1 MNIIKCN
8 IIYNMKD
15 LVTFVNEAKHV
26 MSEEQLKTVKD
37 ILPDYMDCRLNKVG
51 SIVIEYTDKSKMP
64 KHTGT
69 SSYNWHKNDPLY
81 FVLNYSGRKV
91 VLRARRGNQAYPLN
105 RNQKSGEFGFD
116 DFEDAVAYLDD
127 YLKKK

>member
-1 MNIIKCN
+1 
-8 IIYNMKD
+8 MKS
-15 LVTFVNEAKHV
+15 LVAYINEAKHV
-26 MSEEQLKTVKD
+26 MSDEQLKTVKD
-37 ILPDYMDCRLNKVG
+37 MLPNYMDARINNAG

-69 SSYNWHKNDPLY
+69 SAYNWSKNEPLY

-105 RNQKSGEFGFD
+105 RDQKNHNYGFD
-116 DFEDAVAYLDD
+116 DFEDAIEYLET
-127 YLKKK
+127 YLRKK

>member
-1 MNIIKCN
+1 
-8 IIYNMKD
+8 MKS
-15 LVTFVNEAKHV
+15 LVDYINEAKHV
-26 MSEEQLKTVKD
+26 MSDEQLKTVKS
-37 ILPDYMDCRLNKVG
+37 ILPDYMDARLNKVG

-69 SSYNWHKNDPLY
+69 SIYNWDKHAPLY
-81 FVLNYSGRKV
+81 FVLNYSGRKL
-91 VLRARRGNQAYPLN
+91 VLRARRGNHSYPLN

-116 DFEDAVAYLDD
+116 DFEDAIEYLET

>member
-1 MNIIKCN
+1 
-8 IIYNMKD
+8 MKD

-26 MSEEQLKTVKD
+26 MSEEQLKTVKA

-64 KHTGT
+64 KSTGHSF
-69 SSYNWHKNDPLY
+69 SSKDPLY
-81 FVLNYSGRKV
+81 FVINYSGRKV

-105 RNQKSGEFGFD
+105 RNQKNGEFGFD
-116 DFEDAVAYLDD
+116 DFEDAVEYLDS
-127 YLKKK
+127 YLKNK